1 MRRKV
6 HPSRPSASTCCL
18 FSSLKTLLILPEA
31 INLLVGV
38 NVPDDYLMAGFEVI
52 MNGRF
57 WASAEDQRAHLVG
70 LITPVRLSSLVDEFQ
85 QYNENNTARSFH
97 YPQCNYSQR
106 ILLG

>member
-57 WASAEDQRAHLVG
+57 WV
-70 LITPVRLSSLVDEFQ
+70 ITEAKGSLTQ
-85 QYNENNTARSFH
+85 
-97 YPQCNYSQR
+97 
-106 ILLG
+106 ILHTII